1 MRPAQTLLRVVLATL
16 ITACDPG
23 ASFEL
28 ANGTA
33 KEVSW
38 IVAGDSVHGRV
49 WADAFTIHLD
59 VDAVLD
65 APSGVELLVDSTN
78 LAIYG
83 VDGIALTHD
92 DFTNVC
98 DDTITP
104 AGARARRCTHGRVNL
119 HSTDYDPLDSLTVRF
134 GFAAARGQLVPL
146 TARFVRTR

>member
-1 MRPAQTLLRVVLATL
+1 MRPAQTLLSVVLATL
-16 ITACDPG
+16 VTTCDPG

-28 ANGTA
+28 ADSNA

-49 WADAFTIHLD
+49 WANAFTIDLD

-65 APSGVELLVDSTN
+65 APNSVELLVDSAN

-92 DFTNVC
+92 SFKNVC
-98 DDTITP
+98 DDTTTLV
-104 AGARARRCTHGRVNL
+104 RTRTRRCTHGRVNL

-134 GFAAARGQLVPL
+134 GFAAAGGQLVPL
-146 TARFVRTR
+146 TARFVRRR